1 MKELR
6 VTPIKDG
13 TVIDHITPGRALKVL
28 RVLKIPESTSSVVSI
43 LMNVN
48 GKKGKKDIVKIESRE
63 LDPKEVDKI
72 ALIAPKATINI
83 IRDYEVIK
91 KHKVELPME
100 VVGLTKCSNP
110 TCISNARE
118 PVESRFQV
126 ITKDPLRIKCYYCE
140 REPED
145 IAEGII

>member
-1 MKELR
+1 MKELK

-28 RVLKIPESTSSVVSI
+28 HIFKIPESTVSVVSI

-48 GKKGKKDIVKIESRE
+48 GKKGKKDIVKIENRE

-83 IRDYEVIK
+83 IRDYEVVK
-91 KHKVELPME
+91 KHTVQLPEE
-100 VVGLTKCSNP
+100 VIGLTKCSNP
-110 TCISNARE
+110 TCITNTRE

-126 ITKDPLRIKCYYCE
+126 ICKDPVRIRCYFCE
-140 REPED
+140 REPDD
-145 IAEGII
+145 IAAGIV